1 MCTVSRPDEEMLTF
15 RTLYDGPMIGV
26 RDYIC
31 RDTSCRKSVEEHSDT
46 NSITLLRH
54 GAFSKHFGKLQ
65 AAADVNQAMFF
76 SKGTVYQVSHPVD
89 HGDRG
94 TSFTVAASILADI
107 VRELD
112 PGIDEYPDAPFP
124 FLTGPCEPEV
134 FWRHR
139 DFVRRLEAAEAD
151 PLEPLWAD
159 VTGLQLMADVL
170 EAAYLR
176 HGIKRKRR
184 AGTSTDHAE
193 RTEAAKAYLASHL
206 GESITLEE
214 IAAAVNA
221 SPFNFARIF
230 HQQTGLPLH
239 RYLTL
244 LRLRASL
251 ELIASRNADLTAI
264 ALDLGI
270 SSHSH
275 FTDVFRREFGE
286 TPSEFRKKAGSKA
299 ISEMSKNLIA

>member
-1 MCTVSRPDEEMLTF
+1 MAKPELLTF
-15 RTLYDGPMIGV
+15 RTLYDSPMIGV

-31 RDTSCRKSVEEHSDT
+31 RDTSCRKSPEEHTDD

-54 GAFSKHFGKLQ
+54 GAFSKHFGRVQ
-65 AAADVNQAMFF
+65 ATADVNQAMFF
-76 SKGTVYQVSHPVD
+76 SKDTVYQVSHPVD

-94 TSFTVAASILADI
+94 TSFIVAPSILTDI

-112 PGIDEYPDAPFP
+112 PSVDEHPDSPFP
-124 FLTGPCEPEV
+124 FLTGPCEPDV
-134 FWRHR
+134 FRRHR
-139 DFVRRLEAAEAD
+139 DFVRRLEAAGEH

-184 AGTSTDHAE
+184 PATTADHAD
-193 RTEAAKAYLASHL
+193 RAEAAKAYLSAHMRDAV
-206 GESITLEE
+206 TLEDV
-214 IAAAVNA
+214 AAAVYS

-230 HQQTGLPLH
+230 QQQTGLPVH

-251 ELIASRNADLTAI
+251 ELIAEPDVDLTSV
-264 ALDLGI
+264 ALDLGF

-275 FTDVFRREFGE
+275 FTDVFRREFFE
-286 TPSEFRKKAGSKA
+286 TPSEFRKKFKGKTVR
-299 ISEMSKNLIA
+299 ETSKNLIAE

>member
-1 MCTVSRPDEEMLTF
+1 MDTELLTF
-15 RTLYDGPMIGV
+15 RTLYDSPMIGV

-31 RDTSCRKSVEEHSDT
+31 RDSSCGKSAEEHTAT

-54 GAFSKHFGKLQ
+54 GAFSKHFGNVQ
-65 AAADVNQAMFF
+65 ATADVNQAMFF
-76 SKGTVYQVSHPVD
+76 SKDTVYQVSHPVD

-94 TSFTVAASILADI
+94 TSFIVAPSILTDI

-112 PGIDEYPDAPFP
+112 PTIDDQPDTPFP
-124 FLTGPCEPEV
+124 FLTGPCDPDV

-139 DFVRRLEAAEAD
+139 DFVRRLEAAYEH

-159 VTGLQLMADVL
+159 VTGLQFMADVL
-170 EAAYLR
+170 EAAYAR

-184 AGTSTDHAE
+184 AATTADHAE
-193 RTEAAKAYLASHL
+193 RTEAAKAYLSTHMA
-206 GESITLEE
+206 ESVTLDDV
-214 IAAAVNA
+214 AAAVNA
-221 SPFNFARIF
+221 SPFNFSRIF
-230 HQQTGLPLH
+230 QQQTGLPIH

-251 ELIASRNADLTAI
+251 ELIAAQDADLTTI
-264 ALDLGI
+264 AHDLGF

-286 TPSEFRKKAGSKA
+286 TPSDLRKNANGKTVR
-299 ISEMSKNLIA
+299 EMSKNLIAD